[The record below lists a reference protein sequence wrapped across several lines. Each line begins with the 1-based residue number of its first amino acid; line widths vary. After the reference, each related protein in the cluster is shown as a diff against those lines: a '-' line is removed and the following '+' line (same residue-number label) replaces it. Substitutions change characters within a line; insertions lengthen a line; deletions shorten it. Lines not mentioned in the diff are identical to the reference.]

1 MGKFLFVNVCT
12 LKWESLNA
20 IAPRKGPYGQNQHSN
35 VNKTRFPNFQKLKLV
50 SKNAR
55 AGNERQIFL
64 ETESVATMTRISM
77 LFSMNY
83 RSNTEDPSL
92 ETVTCI
98 SYPVGKL
105 DMCILTTE
113 YP

>member
-1 MGKFLFVNVCT
+1 MRSRLEKAHRT
-12 LKWESLNA
+12 
-20 IAPRKGPYGQNQHSN
+20 NQHSN